1 MGRGAVSWPPRPGST
16 PPAMRKPISPR
27 THGLLDYA
35 TVAVFAL
42 APVAFGLEGLA
53 AGLSYGLAAVHLAMT
68 LGTAFPMGVVRV
80 VSFPGHGAVELA
92 VGVALLLAAFFLFS
106 GAAFW
111 FYAVMGLVILTV
123 WAGTDY
129 AGRGALT

>member
-1 MGRGAVSWPPRPGST
+1 MP
-16 PPAMRKPISPR
+16 KPISPR
-27 THGLLDYA
+27 THGILDYI

-53 AGLSYGLAAVHLAMT
+53 AGLSYLLAVVHLAMT
-68 LGTAFPMGVVRV
+68 LATAFPMGVVRV
-80 VSFPGHGAVELA
+80 VSFPAHGKVELA
-92 VGVALLLAAFFLFS
+92 VGVALVLTAFFLFN

-111 FYAVMGLVILTV
+111 FYVAMGLVILTV

-129 AGRGALT
+129 VGRAATV